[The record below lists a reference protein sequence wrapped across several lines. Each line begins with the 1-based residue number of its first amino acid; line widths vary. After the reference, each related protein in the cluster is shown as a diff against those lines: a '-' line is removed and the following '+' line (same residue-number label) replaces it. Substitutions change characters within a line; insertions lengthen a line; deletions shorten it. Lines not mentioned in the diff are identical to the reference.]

1 LGNPFL
7 DDRLICQ
14 WRKHGYDAATF
25 CRAIEQSARAAFL
38 GDVED
43 RRAVLSCTGQELASA
58 GNRAVGIGQGEW
70 ARDILVLQV
79 DQNEGSASEARRL
92 EVGAG

>member
-1 LGNPFL
+1 M
-7 DDRLICQ
+7 
-14 WRKHGYDAATF
+14 
-25 CRAIEQSARAAFL
+25 

>member
-1 LGNPFL
+1 MAG
-7 DDRLICQ
+7 
-14 WRKHGYDAATF
+14 
-25 CRAIEQSARAAFL
+25 
-38 GDVED
+38 
-43 RRAVLSCTGQELASA
+43 A

>member
-1 LGNPFL
+1 M
-7 DDRLICQ
+7 
-14 WRKHGYDAATF
+14 
-25 CRAIEQSARAAFL
+25 

-43 RRAVLSCTGQELASA
+43 RRAVLPCTCEQLAGA